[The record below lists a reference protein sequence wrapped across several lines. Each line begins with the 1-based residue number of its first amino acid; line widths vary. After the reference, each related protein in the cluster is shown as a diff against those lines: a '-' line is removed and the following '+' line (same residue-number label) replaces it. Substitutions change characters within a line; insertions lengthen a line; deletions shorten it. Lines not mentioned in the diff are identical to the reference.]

1 MLSFVNKRAGLWI
14 KGRKDAEKFHFKE
27 KTIWMHC
34 ASLGEFE
41 QGRPI
46 IELLKIKYPH
56 YPIVISFFSPSGY
69 EIRKNYPLANKVI
82 YLPLDTT
89 TQAKKIINSIN
100 PAIVIWVKYEFWWNH
115 LAELKRRNIP
125 VILIAAIFRKS
136 QPFFKWYGQSWR
148 KGIKLF
154 HFLFVQNIK
163 SLELLNSINI
173 NNAAIIGD
181 TRFDRVKEIADTKT
195 DIPFIKE
202 FINGHKVI
210 VAGSTWEADEKLF
223 AATINNFEN
232 IKLIIVP
239 HDIDPANI
247 IRLKKNFNKSL
258 CYSEVINNNTIIQ
271 SINILILDSI
281 GLLSTLYQYADIVY
295 VGGGFGKG
303 IHNILE
309 PAVYGVPILFG
320 PNHQKFAE
328 ATEMINR
335 GGGFCIKNSIDFTS
349 TVMTLL
355 NNNEALFLAGK
366 NSKDYVLSNLGAT
379 EKINDYIKLNRLL
392 TN

>member
-46 IELLKIKYPH
+46 IELLKIKFPH